1 MIVIENVA
9 IPESLLEKVREFS
22 EKEGIT
28 VDQFVSS
35 AVVEKASA
43 WATVEYLEERA
54 KRGSRE
60 KFLKALNNVPKVEPD
75 EEDKI
80 EYSRPRRDTAG
91 GISGGVESQRK
102 LRFRGQEYD

>member
-1 MIVIENVA
+1 MSVIENVA
-9 IPESLLEKVREFS
+9 IPESLFRKVRELT

-35 AVVEKASA
+35 AIAEKASA

-60 KFLKALNNVPKVEPD
+60 KFLRALSKVPDIEP
-75 EEDKI
+75 EEDDRI
-80 EYSRPRRDTAG
+80 D
-91 GISGGVESQRK
+91 
-102 LRFRGQEYD
+102 

>member
-1 MIVIENVA
+1 MTVIEKVA
-9 IPESLLEKVREFS
+9 IPESLLKKVREFS
-22 EKEGIT
+22 KKEGIT

-35 AVVEKASA
+35 AIIEKASA

-60 KFLKALNNVPKVEPD
+60 KFLKALSKVPKVEPD

-80 EYSRPRRDTAG
+80 
-91 GISGGVESQRK
+91 K
-102 LRFRGQEYD
+102 